1 MKSPFDGEI
10 SPYFNT
16 HAPQDVRQ
24 AIKGTTKGVVLDPAF
39 PHRNRLKKILP
50 NPL

>member
-24 AIKGTTKGVVLDPAF
+24 AIEGATKGIMLDPAF
-39 PHRNRLKKILP
+39 RTEIG
-50 NPL
+50 